1 MLTLQRLSGPE
12 DFAALRNEWKSL
24 DQSLSP
30 RTPFTSPSWHEL
42 WWTHFRRQS
51 RLARD
56 EFLAC
61 GLRDDVGRLVAV
73 APLMRTDRPS
83 FGVLRL
89 REIQFFGADP
99 NVTELRGPICK
110 PEDQAEVLRALS
122 NHFATTNEKWNW
134 IRWQGVRRDL
144 LERSNAL
151 DEFPRFRWVRAV
163 PAYILAL
170 PTAWPLFES
179 ALTRR
184 VRKKLRACYKSL
196 ARDNHIIDFR
206 VIRNS
211 KDLAEPLDL
220 FYSLHRARTQVRY
233 FDVFSDPRARAFFN
247 QYASDAAARDE
258 LRIFQ
263 LAFNGVVVATRVGFS
278 FGRELYLYHSGNDPA
293 WDKYSIMT
301 TLLAEIMKW
310 AIGEGVQVLN
320 LSTGNDRSKTRW
332 KPTEIIYSDG
342 VEVAPGLAGD
352 RISRAYEFLREQSHP
367 GSKFRKLIGQNGV
380 GAGETDL
387 QSDETAPAGETD

>member
-1 MLTLQRLSGPE
+1 M
-12 DFAALRNEWKSL
+12 
-24 DQSLSP
+24 
-30 RTPFTSPSWHEL
+30 
-42 WWTHFRRQS
+42 
-51 RLARD
+51 
-56 EFLAC
+56 
-61 GLRDDVGRLVAV
+61 
-73 APLMRTDRPS
+73 
-83 FGVLRL
+83 
-89 REIQFFGADP
+89 
-99 NVTELRGPICK
+99 
-110 PEDQAEVLRALS
+110 
-122 NHFATTNEKWNW
+122 
-134 IRWQGVRRDL
+134 
-144 LERSNAL
+144 
-151 DEFPRFRWVRAV
+151 
-163 PAYILAL
+163 
-170 PTAWPLFES
+170 
-179 ALTRR
+179 
-184 VRKKLRACYKSL
+184 
-196 ARDNHIIDFR
+196 
-206 VIRNS
+206 
-211 KDLAEPLDL
+211 
-220 FYSLHRARTQVRY
+220 RY

-263 LAFNGVVVATRVGFS
+263 LAFNDVVVATRVGFS

-367 GSKFRKLIGQNGV
+367 GSKFRKLIGQHGV

-387 QSDETAPAGETD
+387 ESTKRLSLARRTERYLCRCSTH